1 MSAAECAMFEKKLA
15 FHTAPSLLGIKC
27 ANLISV
33 KKSDFHIQEQIA
45 DFNRKTAVRQLKMRI
60 LCSYPDRVLIL
71 IYSEKLLAQQLAQCR
86 DILLKYGYPESLTI
100 ESALA
105 MLSRHIQNNRQTRQ
119 FPHEIGIFLG
129 YPIEDVLGFIENHGE
144 NYVFSGY
151 WKVYGNPEQARRTFS
166 NYDKCRTFLCNK
178 LNQGC
183 SIYQALRIN

>member
-1 MSAAECAMFEKKLA
+1 MSATECVQFEKKLA

-27 ANLISV
+27 ANLVSL
-33 KKSDFHIQEQIA
+33 KKSDFHVQEHIA
-45 DFNRKTAVRQLKMRI
+45 CFNQKTAVKNLKMRI
-60 LCSYPDRVLIL
+60 LCSYTDRVLIF
-71 IYSEKLLAQQLAQCR
+71 IYSEKLLEKQLVQCR
-86 DILLKYGYPESLTI
+86 SILMEYGYPEYLTI
-100 ESALA
+100 ENALS
-105 MLSRHIQNNRQTRQ
+105 MLSAHMQNSRDHHE

-151 WKVYGNPEQARRTFS
+151 WKVYGNAEQARHTFS

-183 SIYQALRIN
+183 NIYQALRIQ

>member
-1 MSAAECAMFEKKLA
+1 MSAAECLRFQKKLA

-33 KKSDFHIQEQIA
+33 KKSDFHVQEQIA
-45 DFNRKTAVRQLKMRI
+45 SFNQKTARKNLKMRI
-60 LCSYPDRVLIL
+60 LCHYPDRVLIF
-71 IYSEKLLAQQLAQCR
+71 IYSEKLLGKQLAQCKS
-86 DILLKYGYPESLTI
+86 ILMKYGYPKHLTI
-100 ESALA
+100 ENALVR
-105 MLSRHIQNNRQTRQ
+105 LSEHMQNSRDSHE

-166 NYDKCRTFLCNK
+166 NYDKCRTFLCEK

-183 SIYQALRIN
+183 SIYQALKIN